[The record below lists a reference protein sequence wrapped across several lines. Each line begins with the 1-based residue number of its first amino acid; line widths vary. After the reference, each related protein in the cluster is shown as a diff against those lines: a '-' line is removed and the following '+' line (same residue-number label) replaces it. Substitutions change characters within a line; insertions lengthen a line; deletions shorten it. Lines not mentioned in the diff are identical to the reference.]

1 MATSKNK
8 SVNRMSPR
16 EKMINLM
23 YIVLTAMLALN
34 VSSDV
39 LNGFS
44 QVQDGLTRSNRTIT
58 ARNQALYA
66 QLQAFNEKNPEKGKV
81 WLDKATQVVGETDK
95 LYNYIDSLKYLIVKT
110 ADGEDA
116 DVNNIRS
123 RDNTEAASVVMLPPE
138 GSGRPANGKKLRLQI
153 DQYRQFATS
162 FLEDPEKRQNL
173 ATALSTQPPK
183 AAGVQLDQK
192 KTWEETMFDN
202 MPCIAAVTLLTK
214 LQNDVRYAEGE
225 VLNQMLT
232 NVDLGDLRVN
242 LVNAFVVPDSRIVM
256 RGTKYSAQIVLAAI
270 DTTQRPVVYVNG
282 SRLGNN
288 TGLYEVG
295 TGKAGKYEYSGW
307 IEVLGRDGSVTK
319 RDFKSSYTVIDPLA
333 TISATMMNVLY
344 AGINN
349 PISIAVPGVPQGSIS
364 ATMTNGTLT
373 KSGEGWIAHPSKVGS
388 ECVITV
394 TAEMDGQRTNVGS
407 TTFKVRKLPDPTPFI
422 TFKDAEGHPN
432 RYKGGK
438 PGIAKN
444 LLLAAGGLDAAI
456 DDDLLNIDYKVVS
469 FDCNFVDAMGDYHP
483 EASNGSQ
490 FTERQKERIRRLQHG
505 KQFYIT
511 NVKATG
517 PDGITRSIATIQVI
531 IN

>member
-95 LYNYIDSLKYLIVKT
+95 LYDYIDSLKLLIVQT

-123 RDNTEAASVVMLPPE
+123 RDNTEAASIVMLAPQ
-138 GSGRPANGKKLRLQI
+138 GSGHAGKGKALRARI
-153 DQYRQFATS
+153 DQYRQFVTS
-162 FLEDPEKRQNL
+162 FLDDPEKRQNL
-173 ATALSTQPPK
+173 ETALSTVPPK
-183 AAGVQLDQK
+183 ARGEELSK

-256 RGTKYSAQIVLAAI
+256 RGTKYRAQIVLAAI

-282 SRLGNN
+282 GRLGNN
-288 TGLYEVG
+288 NGVYEVG
-295 TGKAGKYEYSGW
+295 TGKAGTYEYAGW
-307 IEVLGRDGSVTK
+307 IEVLGRDGSITK
-319 RDFKSSYTVIDPLA
+319 RNFKDSYTVIDPLA

-373 KSGEGWIAHPSKVGS
+373 KSGDGWVAHPAKVGA

-407 TTFKVRKLPDPTPFI
+407 TTFRVRKLPDPTPFI
-422 TFKDAEGHPN
+422 TYKDSNGQPN

-438 PGIAKN
+438 PFSKA
-444 LLLAAGGLDAAI
+444 LLMAAGGLDAAI
-456 DDDLLNIDYKVVS
+456 DDDLLNIDFKVVS
-469 FDCNFVDAMGDYHP
+469 FDALFPDQMGNMIQ
-483 EASNGSQ
+483 EVSSGSQ
-490 FTERQKERIRRLQHG
+490 FSERQKNQIRRLQRG
-505 KQFYIT
+505 KQFFIT
-511 NVKATG
+511 HVKATG
-517 PDGITRSIATIQVI
+517 PDGITREIAPMQVI
-531 IN
+531 VN

>member
-44 QVQDGLTRSNRTIT
+44 QVEDGLSRSNRTIT
-58 ARNQALYA
+58 ARNQALYN

-81 WLDKATQVVGETDK
+81 WLDKGTQVVNETDK
-95 LYNYIDSLKYLIVKT
+95 LFGYIDSLKIEIVKT
-110 ADGEDA
+110 ADGDDA
-116 DVNNIRS
+116 DIKNIRN
-123 RDNTEAASVVMLPPE
+123 RDNTEAASVVMLAPQ
-138 GSGRPANGKKLRLQI
+138 GSGRTAKGRLLRTRI
-153 DQYRQFATS
+153 DQYRQFITS
-162 FLEDPEKRQNL
+162 FLDDPEKRKNL
-173 ATALSTQPPK
+173 ETVLSTTPPK
-183 AAGVQLDQK
+183 ERGEEMTK
-192 KTWEETMFDN
+192 KTWEEYMFDN
-202 MPCIAAVTLLTK
+202 MPCIAAITLLTK
-214 LQNDVRYAEGE
+214 LQNDIRYAEGE
-225 VLNQMLT
+225 VLNQMIT
-232 NVDLGDLRVN
+232 NIDLGDLRVN

-256 RGTKYSAQIVLAAI
+256 RGTRYKAQIVLAAI

-288 TGLYEVG
+288 LGMYEVG
-295 TGKAGKYEYSGW
+295 TGKAGNYDYTGW
-307 IEVLGRDGSVTK
+307 IEVLGRDGSVT
-319 RDFKSSYTVIDPLA
+319 RREFKSSYTVIDPLA
-333 TISATMMNVLY
+333 TVSATMMNVLY

-364 ATMTNGTLT
+364 ATMTNGTLS
-373 KSGEGWIAHPSKVGS
+373 KSGDGWVAHPTKVGS

-407 TTFKVRKLPDPTPFI
+407 TTFRVRKLPDPMPFI
-422 TFKDAEGHPN
+422 TFKDANGQSN
-432 RYKGGK
+432 RYRGGK
-438 PGIAKN
+438 PGISKAA
-444 LLLAAGGLDAAI
+444 LIAAGGVDAAI

-469 FDCNFVDAMGDYHP
+469 FECTFVDAMGDYHP
-483 EASNGSQ
+483 EVSSSAH
-490 FTERQKERIRRLQHG
+490 FTDRQKERMRRLQHG
-505 KQFYIT
+505 KQFFIT

-517 PDGITRSIATIQVI
+517 PDGITRTIAPIQVI
-531 IN
+531 VN

>member
-58 ARNQALYA
+58 ARNQALFA
-66 QLQAFNEKNPEKGKV
+66 QLQAFNEKNPEKGKM
-81 WLDKATQVVGETDK
+81 WLDKAQQVVGETDR
-95 LYNYIDSLKYLIVKT
+95 LYNYIDSLKFQIVKF

-116 DVNNIRS
+116 DVNSIRN
-123 RDNTEAASVVMLPPE
+123 RDNLDAASVIMLSAQ
-138 GSGRPANGKKLRLQI
+138 GGKGKALKARI
-153 DQYRQFATS
+153 DQYRQFVTS
-162 FLEDPEKRQNL
+162 FLEDPEKRKNL
-173 ATALSTQPPK
+173 ETALSTVPPK
-183 AAGVQLDQK
+183 ARGEEMSK
-192 KTWEETMFDN
+192 KSWEETMFDN

-242 LVNAFVVPDSRIVM
+242 LVNAFVVPESRIVM
-256 RGTKYSAQIVLAAI
+256 RGTRYKAQIVLAAI

-282 SRLGNN
+282 GRLGNN
-288 TGLYEVG
+288 TGIYEVG
-295 TGKAGKYEYSGW
+295 TGKAGNYDYSGW
-307 IEVLGRDGSVTK
+307 IEVLGRDGSVT
-319 RDFKSSYTVIDPLA
+319 RREFKSSYTVIDPLA

-349 PISIAVPGVPQGSIS
+349 PISIAVPGVPQNSIS

-373 KSGEGWIAHPSKVGS
+373 KSGDGWIAHPAKVGA
-388 ECVITV
+388 ECVISV

-407 TTFKVRKLPDPTPFI
+407 TTFRVRKLPDPTPFI
-422 TFKDAEGHPN
+422 TYKDANGQPN

-438 PGIAKN
+438 PFAKS
-444 LLLAAGGLDAAI
+444 LLLSASGLDAAI
-456 DDDLLNIDYKVVS
+456 DDEILNIDFKVVS
-469 FDCNFVDAMGDYHP
+469 FECLFVDAMGDFHP

-490 FTERQKERIRRLQHG
+490 FSERQKERIKRMQHG
-505 KQFYIT
+505 KRFLIRG
-511 NVKATG
+511 VKATG
-517 PDGITRSIATIQVI
+517 PDGITREISPIEVI

>member
-44 QVQDGLTRSNRTIT
+44 QVEDGLTRSNRTIT

-81 WLDKATQVVGETDK
+81 WLDKATDVVGKTDN
-95 LYNYIDSLKYLIVKT
+95 LYDFIDSLKLEIVRL
-110 ADGEDA
+110 ADGPEG
-116 DVNNIRS
+116 DVNNIRN
-123 RDNTEAASVVMLPPE
+123 RDNLDASSELML
-138 GSGRPANGKKLRLQI
+138 SANGKGKGKLLRARI
-153 DQYRQFATS
+153 DQYRQFVTS

-173 ATALSTQPPK
+173 ETALSTTPPK
-183 AAGVQLDQK
+183 TAGIEMNK
-192 KTWEETMFDN
+192 KSWEETMFEN
-202 MPCIAAVTLLTK
+202 MPTIAAITLLTQ

-242 LVNAFVVPDSRIVM
+242 LVNAFVVPESRIVM

-282 SRLGNN
+282 GRLGNN
-288 TGLYEVG
+288 NGLYEVG
-295 TGKAGKYEYSGW
+295 TSKAGKYDYSGW
-307 IEVLGRDGSVTK
+307 IEVLGRDGTPT
-319 RDFKSSYTVIDPLA
+319 RREFQSSYTVIDPLA

-373 KSGEGWIAHPSKVGS
+373 KSGDGWIAHPSKVGA
-388 ECVITV
+388 ECVISV
-394 TAEMDGQRTNVGS
+394 TAEMDGQRTNVGN
-407 TTFKVRKLPDPTPFI
+407 TTFRVRKLPDPTPFI
-422 TFKDAEGHPN
+422 TYKDANGQPN

-438 PGIAKN
+438 PFNKA
-444 LLLAAGGLDAAI
+444 LLMAASGLDAAI
-456 DDDLLNIDYKVVS
+456 DDEILNIDFKVVS
-469 FDCNFVDAMGDYHP
+469 FECVFVDAMGDYHP
-483 EASNGSQ
+483 EVSNGSQ
-490 FTERQKERIRRLQHG
+490 FSDRQKERIKRLQHG
-505 KQFYIT
+505 KRFYIRG
-511 NVKATG
+511 VKATG
-517 PDGITRSIATIQVI
+517 PDGITREISPIEVI

>member
-110 ADGEDA
+110 ADGEEA
-116 DVNNIRS
+116 DVENIRS
-123 RDNTEAASVVMLPPE
+123 RDNTEAASVVMLAPQ
-138 GSGRPANGKKLRLQI
+138 GGKGKALRARI
-153 DQYRQFATS
+153 DQYRQFVTS
-162 FLEDPEKRQNL
+162 FLEDPEKRKNL
-173 ATALSTQPPK
+173 EAALSTTPPK
-183 AAGVQLDQK
+183 AAGVELNQK

-225 VLNQMLT
+225 VLNQMIT

-256 RGTKYSAQIVLAAI
+256 RGTKYRAQIVLAAI
-270 DTTQRPVVYVNG
+270 DTTQRPIVYVNG
-282 SRLGNN
+282 GRLGNSN
-288 TGLYEVG
+288 GIYEVG
-295 TGKAGKYEYSGW
+295 TGKAGNYEYAGW
-307 IEVLGRDGSVTK
+307 IEVLGRDGSITK
-319 RDFKSSYTVIDPLA
+319 RNFKSSYTVIDPLA
-333 TISATMMNVLY
+333 TVSATMMNVLY

-364 ATMTNGTLT
+364 ASMTNGTLS
-373 KSGEGWIAHPSKVGS
+373 KSGDGWVAHPAKVDA

-422 TFKDAEGHPN
+422 AYKDANGQPN

-438 PGIAKN
+438 PFSKA
-444 LLLAAGGLDAAI
+444 LLMAAGGLDAAI
-456 DDDLLNIDYKVVS
+456 DDGLLDINFKVVS
-469 FDCNFVDAMGDYHP
+469 FDALFPDQMGNMIQ
-483 EASNGSQ
+483 EVSSGSQ
-490 FTERQKERIRRLQHG
+490 FSERQKNQIRRLQRG
-505 KQFYIT
+505 KQFFISHI
-511 NVKATG
+511 KATG
-517 PDGITRSIATIQVI
+517 PDGITRDIGTLHVI
-531 IN
+531 VQ

>member
-95 LYNYIDSLKYLIVKT
+95 LFNYIDSLKVLIVKT
-110 ADGEDA
+110 ADGKEA
-116 DVNNIRS
+116 DVNDIKN
-123 RDNTEAASVVMLPPE
+123 RDNTDAASQVMLPPT
-138 GSGRPANGKKLRLQI
+138 GNKGKMLRTRI
-153 DQYRQFATS
+153 DQYRQFVTS
-162 FLEDPEKRQNL
+162 FLEDPEKRKNL
-173 ATALSTQPPK
+173 ETALSTTPPK
-183 AAGVQLDQK
+183 VTGVSMDQK

-214 LQNDVRYAEGE
+214 LQNDIRYAEGE

-282 SRLGNN
+282 SRLANT

-295 TGKAGKYEYSGW
+295 TGKAGTYDYSGW
-307 IEVLGRDGSVTK
+307 IEVLGRDGSITR

-349 PISIAVPGVPQGSIS
+349 PLSIAVPGVPQGSIS
-364 ATMTNGTLT
+364 ASMTNGTLT
-373 KSGEGWIAHPSKVGS
+373 KSGDGWIAHPSKVGA

-407 TTFKVRKLPDPTPFI
+407 TTFRVRKLPDPTPFI
-422 TFKDAEGHPN
+422 TYKDANGQSL

-438 PGIAKN
+438 PFPKAQIM
-444 LLLAAGGLDAAI
+444 AATGLDAAI
-456 DDDLLNIDYKVVS
+456 DDEILNIDFRVVS
-469 FDCNFVDAMGDYHP
+469 FECVFVDNMGDYHP
-483 EASNGSQ
+483 EASNGAH

-505 KQFYIT
+505 KRFYIRG
-511 NVKATG
+511 VKATG
-517 PDGITRSIATIQVI
+517 PDGITREISPIEVI

>member
-81 WLDKATQVVGETDK
+81 WLDKATQVVGETDR
-95 LYNYIDSLKYLIVKT
+95 LYNYIDSLKYQIVKF
-110 ADGEDA
+110 ADGEEA
-116 DVNNIRS
+116 DVNNIVN
-123 RDNTEAASVVMLPPE
+123 RDNLDAASVVMLSAQ
-138 GSGRPANGKKLRLQI
+138 GGKGKRLRTRI
-153 DQYRQFATS
+153 DQYRQFITS
-162 FLEDPEKRQNL
+162 FIEDPEKRKNL
-173 ATALSTQPPK
+173 ETALSTTPPK
-183 AAGVQLDQK
+183 SAGVQLDQK

-225 VLNQMLT
+225 VLNQMIT

-270 DTTQRPVVYVNG
+270 DTTQRPIVYVNG
-282 SRLGNN
+282 SRLGNSS
-288 TGLYEVG
+288 GLYEVG
-295 TGKAGKYEYSGW
+295 TSKAGNYDYSGW
-307 IEVLGRDGSVTK
+307 IEVLGRDGTVTR

-364 ATMTNGTLT
+364 ATMTNGSLT
-373 KSGEGWIAHPSKVGS
+373 KSGEGWIAHPTKVGA
-388 ECVITV
+388 ECVISV

-407 TTFKVRKLPDPTPFI
+407 TTFRVRKLPDPLPFI
-422 TFKDAEGHPN
+422 AYKDANGQPA

-438 PGIAKN
+438 PFAKA
-444 LLLAAGGLDAAI
+444 LLLAAPGLDAAI
-456 DDDLLNIDYKVVS
+456 DDDILNIDYKVVS
-469 FDCNFVDAMGDYHP
+469 FETVIFDSMGNAIP
-483 EASNGSQ
+483 ELSNGSQ
-490 FTERQKERIRRLQHG
+490 FSERQKAAIRRLQHG
-505 KQFYIT
+505 KRFMIT
-511 NVKATG
+511 RVRATG
-517 PDGITRSIATIQVI
+517 PDGITRDIPAIDVI
-531 IN
+531 VN

>member
-58 ARNQALYA
+58 ARNQALYG

-95 LYNYIDSLKYLIVKT
+95 LYNYIDSLKLLIVRN
-110 ADGEDA
+110 ADGEDG

-123 RDNTEAASVVMLPPE
+123 RDNTEAASVVMLAPQ
-138 GSGRPANGKKLRLQI
+138 GSGQVGHGKILKARI
-153 DQYRQFATS
+153 DQYRQFVTS
-162 FLEDPEKRQNL
+162 YLEDPEKRKNL
-173 ATALSTQPPK
+173 ETALSTVPPK
-183 AAGVQLDQK
+183 ARGEEMSK
-192 KTWEETMFDN
+192 KSWEETMFDN

-242 LVNAFVVPDSRIVM
+242 LVNAFVVPESRIVM
-256 RGTKYSAQIVLAAI
+256 RGTSYKAQIVLAAI

-288 TGLYEVG
+288 NGIYEVG
-295 TGKAGKYEYSGW
+295 TGKAGKYDYSGW
-307 IEVLGRDGSVTK
+307 IEVLGRDGSVTR
-319 RDFKSSYTVIDPLA
+319 RDFQSSYTVIDPLA
-333 TISATMMNVLY
+333 TVSATMMNVFY

-349 PISIAVPGVPQGSIS
+349 PVSIAVPGVPQNSIS

-373 KSGEGWIAHPSKVGS
+373 KSGEGWVARPTKVGA
-388 ECVITV
+388 ECVVTV
-394 TAEMDGQRTNVGS
+394 TAEMDGKRTNVGS
-407 TTFKVRKLPDPTPFI
+407 TTFKVRKLPDPMPFI
-422 TFKDAEGHPN
+422 TYKDANGQSL
-432 RYKGGK
+432 RYRGGR
-438 PGIAKN
+438 PGISK
-444 LLLAAGGLDAAI
+444 AALMAASGLDAAI
-456 DDDLLNIDYKVVS
+456 DDEILNIDYKVIS
-469 FDCNFVDAMGDYHP
+469 FECNFVDAMGDFHP
-483 EASNGSQ
+483 EASNSSQ
-490 FTERQKERIRRLQHG
+490 FTERQKERIKRLQHG
-505 KQFYIT
+505 KQFIIGP
-511 NVKATG
+511 VKATG
-517 PDGITRSIATIQVI
+517 PDGITRTIAPIQVI

>member
-58 ARNQALYA
+58 ARNQALYG

-81 WLDKATQVVGETDK
+81 WLDKATQVVGETDR
-95 LYNYIDSLKYLIVKT
+95 LYDYIDSLKLQIVRV
-110 ADGEDA
+110 ADGEDG
-116 DVNNIRS
+116 DVTNIRS
-123 RDNTEAASVVMLPPE
+123 RDNTEAASVVMLAPK
-138 GSGRPANGKKLRLQI
+138 GGKGKALKARI
-153 DQYRQFATS
+153 DQYRQYVTS
-162 FLEDPEKRQNL
+162 FLEDPEKRKNL
-173 ATALSTQPPK
+173 ETALSTTPPK
-183 AAGVQLDQK
+183 VAGVSMDQK

-225 VLNQMLT
+225 VLNQMIT
-232 NVDLGDLRVN
+232 NIDLGDLRVN

-256 RGTKYSAQIVLAAI
+256 RGTKYKAQIVLAAI
-270 DTTQRPVVYVNG
+270 DTTQRPTVYVNG
-282 SRLGNN
+282 HALANN
-288 TGLYEVG
+288 NGIYEVG
-295 TGKAGKYEYSGW
+295 TGKAGKYDYSGW
-307 IEVLGRDGSVTK
+307 IEVLGRDGTVTR

-373 KSGEGWIAHPSKVGS
+373 KSGDGWVAHPTKVGA
-388 ECVITV
+388 ECVISV
-394 TAEMDGQRTNVGS
+394 TAEMDGQRTSVGS
-407 TTFKVRKLPDPTPFI
+407 TTFKVRKLPDPSPFI
-422 TFKDAEGHPN
+422 TYKDANGQTN
-432 RYKGGK
+432 RFKGGK
-438 PGIAKN
+438 FSKA
-444 LLLAAGGLDAAI
+444 LLMEARGLDAAI

-469 FDCNFVDAMGDYHP
+469 FETVFVDAMGNGIP
-483 EASNGSQ
+483 EVSNGAQ
-490 FTERQKERIRRLQHG
+490 FSERQKNRMRALQRGKFFLIR
-505 KQFYIT
+505 

-517 PDGITRSIATIQVI
+517 PDGITRTISPMDVTV
-531 IN
+531 N

>member
-81 WLDKATQVVGETDK
+81 WLDKATEVVGQTDR
-95 LYNYIDSLKYLIVKT
+95 LYDYIDSLKFDIVSL
-110 ADGEDA
+110 ADGEGA

-123 RDNTEAASVVMLPPE
+123 RDNTEAASVVMLSPQ
-138 GSGRPANGKKLRLQI
+138 GGKGKVLKARI
-153 DQYRQFATS
+153 DQYRQFVTS
-162 FLEDPEKRQNL
+162 FLEDPEKRKNL
-173 ATALSTQPPK
+173 ETALSTTPPK
-183 AAGVQLDQK
+183 VAGVSMDQK
-192 KTWEETMFDN
+192 KSWEETMFDN

-232 NVDLGDLRVN
+232 NIDLGDLRVN

-282 SRLGNN
+282 GRLGNSN
-288 TGLYEVG
+288 GLYEVG
-295 TGKAGKYEYSGW
+295 TSKAGTYDYSGW
-307 IEVLGRDGSVTK
+307 IEVLGRDGSITR

-373 KSGEGWIAHPSKVGS
+373 KSGDGWVAHPTKVGA
-388 ECVITV
+388 ECVISV
-394 TAEMDGQRTNVGS
+394 TAEMDGQRTSVGS
-407 TTFKVRKLPDPTPFI
+407 TTFKVRKLPDPSPFI
-422 TFKDAEGHPN
+422 TYKDANGQTN
-432 RYKGGK
+432 RFKGGK
-438 PGIAKN
+438 FSKA
-444 LLLAAGGLDAAI
+444 LLMEARGLDAAI

-469 FDCNFVDAMGDYHP
+469 FETVFVDAMGNGIP
-483 EASNGSQ
+483 EVSNGAQ
-490 FTERQKERIRRLQHG
+490 FSERQKNRMRALQRGKFFLIR
-505 KQFYIT
+505 

-517 PDGITRSIATIQVI
+517 PDGITRTISPMDVTV
-531 IN
+531 N

>member
-58 ARNQALYA
+58 ARNQALYG
-66 QLQAFNEKNPEKGKV
+66 QLQAFNEKNPEKGKI

-95 LYNYIDSLKYLIVKT
+95 LFNYIDSLKLEIVTT

-138 GSGRPANGKKLRLQI
+138 GSGRIGNGKILRTRI
-153 DQYRQFATS
+153 DQYRQFVTS
-162 FLEDPEKRQNL
+162 FLEDPEKRKNL
-173 ATALSTQPPK
+173 ETALSTVPPK
-183 AAGVQLDQK
+183 ARGEEMSNK
-192 KTWEETMFDN
+192 SWEETMFDN
-202 MPCIAAVTLLTK
+202 MPCIAAITLLTK

-232 NVDLGDLRVN
+232 NIDLGDLRVN

-256 RGTKYSAQIVLAAI
+256 RGTKYKAQIVLAAI
-270 DTTQRPVVYVNG
+270 DTTQRPTVYVNG
-282 SRLGNN
+282 HTLANGN
-288 TGLYEVG
+288 GIYEVG
-295 TGKAGKYEYSGW
+295 TGKAGKYDYSGW
-307 IEVLGRDGSVTK
+307 IEVLGRDGTVT
-319 RDFKSSYTVIDPLA
+319 RREFKSSYTVIDPLA

-373 KSGEGWIAHPSKVGS
+373 KSGDGWVAHPTKVGA
-388 ECVITV
+388 ECVISV

-407 TTFKVRKLPDPTPFI
+407 TTFRVRKLPDPSPFI
-422 TFKDAEGHPN
+422 TYKDANGQTN
-432 RYKGGK
+432 RFKGGK
-438 PGIAKN
+438 FSKA
-444 LLLAAGGLDAAI
+444 LLMAAPGLDAAI
-456 DDDLLNIDYKVVS
+456 DDDMLNIDYKVVS
-469 FDCNFVDAMGDYHP
+469 FETVFVDAMGNGIP
-483 EASNGSQ
+483 EVSNGSQ
-490 FTERQKERIRRLQHG
+490 FSERQKNRMRGLQRGKFFLIR
-505 KQFYIT
+505 

-517 PDGITRSIATIQVI
+517 PDGITRTIASMDVTV
-531 IN
+531 N

>member
-44 QVQDGLTRSNRTIT
+44 QVQDGLTRSNRTIM

-81 WLDKATQVVGETDK
+81 WLDKATSVVGETDK
-95 LYNYIDSLKYLIVKT
+95 LYNYIDSLKLLIVRT
-110 ADGEDA
+110 ADGEDG

-123 RDNTEAASVVMLPPE
+123 RDNTEAASIVMLPPKE
-138 GSGRPANGKKLRLQI
+138 TGRPGNGKILRSRI
-153 DQYRQFATS
+153 DQYRQFVTS
-162 FLEDPEKRQNL
+162 FLDDPEKRKNL
-173 ATALSTQPPK
+173 EAALSTVPPK
-183 AAGVQLDQK
+183 ARGEEMSK
-192 KTWEETMFDN
+192 KNWEETMFDN

-256 RGTKYSAQIVLAAI
+256 RGTRYKAQIVLAAI
-270 DTTQRPVVYVNG
+270 DTTQRPIVYING
-282 SRLGNN
+282 HQLSNN
-288 TGLYEVG
+288 TGIYEVG
-295 TGKAGKYEYSGW
+295 TAKAGTYDYSGW

-333 TISATMMNVLY
+333 TVSATMMNVLY

-349 PISIAVPGVPQGSIS
+349 PISIAVPGVPQNSIS

-373 KSGEGWIAHPSKVGS
+373 KSGDGWIAHPTKVGA

-394 TAEMDGQRTNVGS
+394 TAEMDGQRTNVGG

-444 LLLAAGGLDAAI
+444 LLLAAAGLDAAI
-456 DDDLLNIDYKVVS
+456 DDDLLNIDYRVVS

-490 FTERQKERIRRLQHG
+490 FTERQKDRIRRMQHG
-505 KQFYIT
+505 KQFFIT

-517 PDGITRSIATIQVI
+517 PDGITRNISTIQVI